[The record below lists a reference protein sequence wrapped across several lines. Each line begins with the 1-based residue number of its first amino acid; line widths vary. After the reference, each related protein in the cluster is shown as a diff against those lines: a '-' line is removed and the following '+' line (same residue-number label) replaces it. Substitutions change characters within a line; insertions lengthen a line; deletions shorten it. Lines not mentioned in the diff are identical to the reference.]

1 MTLGDILKTD
11 LFLRAD
17 VIRMNGILIDKQ
29 VLQNKAD
36 KISDFEVCNLEIDV
50 SNRIYPLMA
59 YSYSQSCKTN
69 LSPYTVLYIQVTNR
83 DFLKE
88 LL

>member
-29 VLQNKAD
+29 VLKNKAD
-36 KISDFEVCNLEIDV
+36 KISDFEVCNLEMDV
-50 SNRIYPLMA
+50 SSRIYPLPV
-59 YSYSQSCKTN
+59 YSYSQSCKTT
-69 LSPYTVLYIQVTNR
+69 LSSPMAR
-83 DFLKE
+83 RG
-88 LL
+88 

>member
-11 LFLRAD
+11 LFHRAD

-29 VLQNKAD
+29 VLENKAD
-36 KISDFEVCNLEIDV
+36 KISDFEVCNLEVDV
-50 SNRIYPLMA
+50 SSRIYPLPV
-59 YSYSQSCKTN
+59 YSYSQNCKTN
-69 LSPYTVLYIQVTNR
+69 LCTYTVLYIQVTSR

>member
-29 VLQNKAD
+29 VLKNKAD
-36 KISDFEVCNLEIDV
+36 KISDFEVCNLEMDV
-50 SNRIYPLMA
+50 SSRIYTLPV
-59 YSYSQSCKTN
+59 YSYSQSCKTT
-69 LSPYTVLYIQVTNR
+69 LSAYTVLYIQVTSR